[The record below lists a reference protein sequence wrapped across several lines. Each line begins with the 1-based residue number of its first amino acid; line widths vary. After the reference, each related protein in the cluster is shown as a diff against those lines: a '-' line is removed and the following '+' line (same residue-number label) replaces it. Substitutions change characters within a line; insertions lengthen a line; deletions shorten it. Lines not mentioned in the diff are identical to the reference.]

1 MILVTAT
8 LNVKPG
14 CQKKLTRLT
23 RTLIH
28 QSKLEPGCFGYALY
42 HKADQPGVL
51 LVLEEWQ
58 NLAALENHYQQPHF
72 KAFILDAQSLLTST
86 PLIRQFTT
94 LSE

>member
-14 CQKKLTRLT
+14 CQKKLTKLT
-23 RTLIH
+23 TALIH
-28 QSKLEPGCFGYALY
+28 QSKLEPGGFGCTLY
-42 HKADQPGVL
+42 HKADQPDVFL
-51 LVLEEWQ
+51 LLEEWQ

-72 KAFILDAQSLLTST
+72 KSFIEDAQSLLTST